1 MPITRRRALAL
12 SATAPLAGVAAAQTA
27 GSPRGGAAT
36 RPVRIAVLQFMHE
49 TVTFLP
55 YETTT
60 EDFIYEGSPARGEAL
75 LGSPSYDI
83 SRSSMSGFVKVARE
97 HANVEL
103 VGIESPLGS
112 KKGSGSGWITR
123 PAYEH
128 FVTRMIAELKATGP
142 YDGVYLSLHGA
153 MGVRDVARPEAELAR
168 RVRAVVGPRALLA
181 GTFDPHGNEDADFL
195 RFANLAFC
203 VKYYPHYDGY
213 LQGERCARAL
223 IRCIRGD
230 YKPVAATRKPPII
243 TPSVLQWTGVSPWMD
258 LVQRALTWE
267 AREPDV
273 YVNFYYGFAF
283 ADVVDAGMCFQV
295 MTNGDPELASH
306 IADDMSTTAWR
317 LRKELV
323 YGTKVYSIKEGVTLA
338 RQALATPGRYPV
350 VLADHSDRTGAATFV
365 LEQVI
370 AQGLSD
376 TLIGTI
382 ADESTIEAL
391 RKKGVKVGDAFDMEI
406 GGKLDVSAGKPVR
419 VKGVVHAVSGGIG
432 ERGGSKGQLW
442 VSVAFGNNNV
452 VIISPYLHQ
461 IRWPEAFLEAGIDP
475 AKFKAFAIKSRVHF
489 RRGFHDNGYAPTIL
503 LVEPDEPYA
512 GTVRLE
518 ALPYKYLDLKKFYP
532 YNTNLKY
539 PG

>member
-1 MPITRRRALAL
+1 MKITRRKALAL
-12 SATAPLAGVAAAQTA
+12 TAATPLPAIALGQAATAQR
-27 GSPRGGAAT
+27 GSIAT
-36 RPVRIAVLQFMHE
+36 RPVKIAVVQFMHE

-55 YETTT
+55 YDTVTD
-60 EDFIYEGSPARGEAL
+60 DFIYEGSPARGEAL
-75 LGSPSYDI
+75 LGSPSYDV
-83 SRSSMSGFVKVARE
+83 SRSSMSGFTKVARE

-112 KKGSGSGWITR
+112 KKGSGSGWITKE
-123 PAYEH
+123 AYER
-128 FVTRMIAELKATGP
+128 FVGRMIQELKATGP

-153 MGVRDVARPEAELAR
+153 MGVRDVAKPEAELAR
-168 RVRAVVGPRALLA
+168 RIREAVGPRAILG

-195 RFANLAFC
+195 RYANLAFC

-213 LQGERCARAL
+213 LQGERCARIL
-223 IRCIRGD
+223 IRAIRGD
-230 YKPVAATRKPPII
+230 YKPVSAVRKPPII

-273 YVNFYYGFAF
+273 YVNFFYGFAF
-283 ADVVDAGMCFQV
+283 ADVVDAGMCFEV
-295 MTNGDPELASH
+295 TTNGDAELATI
-306 IADDMSTTAWR
+306 IADDMANTAWR

-323 YGTKVYSIKEGVTLA
+323 FGTKVHSIREGVTLA
-338 RQALATPGRYPV
+338 KQALATQGRYPV
-350 VLADHSDRTGAATFV
+350 VLADHSDRTGAATWL

-376 TLIGTI
+376 TLIGTV
-382 ADESTIEAL
+382 ADDQAIEAL

-406 GGKLDVSAGKPVR
+406 GGRLDVSAGKPVR
-419 VKGVVHAVSGGIG
+419 VKGVVHTVSGGIG
-432 ERGGSKGQLW
+432 GQSSAKSQLW
-442 VSVAFGNNNV
+442 VSVRFGNNNV

-461 IRWPEAFLEAGIDP
+461 IRWPEAFLDLGIDP
-475 AKFKAFAIKSRVHF
+475 AKFKVFAIKSRVHF

-503 LVEPDEPYA
+503 LVEPDQPFV

-518 ALPYKYLDLKKFYP
+518 ALPYKHLDLKKFYP
-532 YNTNLKY
+532 YNQALKY
-539 PG
+539 P